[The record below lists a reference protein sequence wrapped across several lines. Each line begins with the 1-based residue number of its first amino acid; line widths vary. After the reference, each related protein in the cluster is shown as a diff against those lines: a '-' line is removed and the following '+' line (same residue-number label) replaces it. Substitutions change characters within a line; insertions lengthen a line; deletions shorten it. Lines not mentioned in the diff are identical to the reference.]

1 MIDLSNFPSF
11 QTGVFMASKCNA
23 RTFFLIFLALVAVGC
38 ASKKYVK
45 TETATVEAKMGERMD
60 GLESQVEANQTRIT
74 EQEAEIL
81 DVSRTAQ
88 DALDRAIAAGQLAE
102 GRFIFETVMTD
113 EQVRFGLNRADLS
126 TEARAALDAFAE
138 LIRSDDANVFIEIQG
153 HTDSQGSAMH
163 NLELGLKRAE
173 AVRRYLNQAHAFPL
187 HRMSVISYGP
197 EEPIAT
203 NDTAE
208 GRAQNR
214 RVALVVLK

>member
-1 MIDLSNFPSF
+1 
-11 QTGVFMASKCNA
+11 MATKRNA
-23 RTFFLIFLALVAVGC
+23 QTFFVILLTFVAVGC

-60 GLESQVEANQTRIT
+60 GLESQVETNQTRIT
-74 EQEAEIL
+74 EQEAEIQE
-81 DVSRTAQ
+81 VSRTAQ

-126 TEARAALDAFAE
+126 TEAGAALDAFAE

-153 HTDSQGSAMH
+153 HTDSQGSATH

-173 AVRRYLNQAHAFPL
+173 SVRRYLNQAHGFPL
-187 HRMSVISYGP
+187 HRMSVISYGA
-197 EEPIAT
+197 EEPIAS
-203 NDTAE
+203 NETAE

-214 RVALVVLK
+214 RVALVVLR